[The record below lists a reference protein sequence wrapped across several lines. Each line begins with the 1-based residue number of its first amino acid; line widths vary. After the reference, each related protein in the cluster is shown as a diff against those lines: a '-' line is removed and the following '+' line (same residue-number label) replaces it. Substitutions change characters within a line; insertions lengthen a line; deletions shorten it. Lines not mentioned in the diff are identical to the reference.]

1 MKKVCILCSQIL
13 LQKPTFGSEV
23 CIFLVVHRK
32 FEWIFYKLFL
42 AISNVFYTFVA
53 KNKYSYNYANH
64 W

>member
-1 MKKVCILCSQIL
+1 MKEDLFFC
-13 LQKPTFGSEV
+13 EM
-23 CIFLVVHRK
+23 IFLSVHRK
-32 FEWIFYKLFL
+32 FEWTFYKLFL